1 MKNNKDNKT
10 EIVMFRVTLAEKLEL
25 IKKAQDSKNLSTY
38 LRHLLKLDEK

>member
-25 IKKAQDSKNLSTY
+25 IKKAQDSKNSSKY
-38 LRHLLKLDEK
+38 LRHLLHLDEN